1 MGIFQRRI
9 LWAAGLCFAPDSM
22 EILLLS
28 FLTVV
33 LRQDWQLT
41 QTQTSTIT
49 FSVFAGALLGS
60 LTLGPLGDS
69 VGRRPVFTLAATII
83 SFFGLLM
90 ALANSYASLLL
101 LMRFLVGFGVGGLT
115 VPFDTVSEFLPASHR
130 GVNLLVIEYFWTAGS
145 LLVPVFAF
153 ISLGLTAV
161 RGNSFAYCVRF
172 RVSFLPFWVHLLVI
186 PESPRW
192 LTARGRS
199 QQALDILRNAAIT
212 NGHEDPVALFPLGIV
227 LTTEEEHSTMRDLV
241 SRPKW
246 CKITLRLWGASLAGH
261 GISERVSFSCVCLLR
276 WKCHEHYC

>member
-101 LMRFLVGFGVGGLT
+101 LMKFLVGFGVGGLT
-115 VPFDTVSEFLPASHR
+115 VPF
-130 GVNLLVIEYFWTAGS
+130 GMY
-145 LLVPVFAF
+145 
-153 ISLGLTAV
+153 
-161 RGNSFAYCVRF
+161 SFY
-172 RVSFLPFWVHLLVI
+172 
-186 PESPRW
+186 
-192 LTARGRS
+192 
-199 QQALDILRNAAIT
+199 
-212 NGHEDPVALFPLGIV
+212 
-227 LTTEEEHSTMRDLV
+227 
-241 SRPKW
+241 
-246 CKITLRLWGASLAGH
+246 
-261 GISERVSFSCVCLLR
+261 
-276 WKCHEHYC
+276 Y